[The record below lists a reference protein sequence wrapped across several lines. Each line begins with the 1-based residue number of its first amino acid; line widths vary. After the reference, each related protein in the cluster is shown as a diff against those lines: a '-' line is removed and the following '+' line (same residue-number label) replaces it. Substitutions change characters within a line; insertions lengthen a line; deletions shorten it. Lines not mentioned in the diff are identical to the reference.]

1 MEKGPAS
8 GTSPAAY
15 PTWYIRSE
23 MKRKS
28 LDSDS
33 SGPAH
38 FLLGNV
44 LQKERTA
51 RSSIL
56 TMRKPRVAISISE
69 QAVPERCQG
78 VHVLFPRSVF
88 FHVLFLR

>member
-1 MEKGPAS
+1 MVVLA
-8 GTSPAAY
+8 
-15 PTWYIRSE
+15 TWYIRSE

-28 LDSDS
+28 LDSDGSGS
-33 SGPAH
+33 SH

-44 LQKERTA
+44 IQKERTA

-56 TMRKPRVAISISE
+56 TMRKPRVAIPISK

-78 VHVLFPRSVF
+78 VDVLFPR
-88 FHVLFLR
+88 